1 MTPAGKVYQAYRDEP
16 ERHERSNLFN
26 HYKRGLAG
34 LPAPDKAREF
44 AYAAWR
50 AGRDKFLEI
59 ELSK

>member
-26 HYKRGLAG
+26 HYT
-34 LPAPDKAREF
+34 REF